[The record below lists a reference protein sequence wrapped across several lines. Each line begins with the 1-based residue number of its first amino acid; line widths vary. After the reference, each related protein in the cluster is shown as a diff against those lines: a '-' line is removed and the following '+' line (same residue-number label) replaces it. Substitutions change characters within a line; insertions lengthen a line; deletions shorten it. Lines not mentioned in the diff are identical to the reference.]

1 MWSTPKF
8 GNEFVD
14 LSSSYSFKPI
24 ISNEERRRMKCEDIC
39 QNLNSSSWRYP
50 AVAGSAQK
58 LNISTREI
66 LIEPIQIGKFSISSE
81 KLKNKYEGMLQ
92 LSCILSQDD
101 VMEFA
106 EELFENK
113 SCTVLFNLKVLGLHA
128 FFKMDEENLKKKL
141 KNLDQNEADLAF
153 IFIILLYALI
163 EEDIKSS
170 NDIYSLILQHSRNN
184 KLITYI
190 IRLIQAYENKEI
202 GYDFFGIN
210 PSYLECF
217 AMAIHIFISHN
228 DNPQK
233 VVDQALQFDKSV
245 LRFLTWM
252 LGASYGF
259 NWIPQEW
266 LKFSPNFTNL
276 IEKLL

>member
-1 MWSTPKF
+1 MWSIPKF
-8 GNEFVD
+8 GNGNQQNIFVD
-14 LSSSYSFKPI
+14 LSSD
-24 ISNEERRRMKCEDIC
+24 EERRRMRC
-39 QNLNSSSWRYP
+39 QDLSNAIAEMSKNC
-50 AVAGSAQK
+50 
-58 LNISTREI
+58 TREI
-66 LIEPIQIGKFSISSE
+66 LLEPIQIDKFSISLE

-128 FFKMDEENLKKKL
+128 FFKMDEENLKRKL
-141 KNLDQNEADLAF
+141 KNLHQNEMDLAF

-163 EEDIKSS
+163 EEDIKSP
-170 NDIYSLILQHSRNN
+170 NDIYSLILQHNRHN

-217 AMAIHIFISHN
+217 AMAIHIFISYN

-233 VVDQALQFDKSV
+233 VVDQALHFDKSV

-252 LGASYGF
+252 LGASYGS

-266 LKFSPNFTNL
+266 LKFSP
-276 IEKLL
+276 